1 MASVKP
7 RLPVSWISDEKIS
20 HCTKC
25 NSEFSMLNRRHHCR
39 SCGNIFCSYCCY
51 QYHSLPSYVPSTH
64 SRYCDGQKHRVCD
77 MCLSHILSVK
87 RNKKYIMI
95 FSMIPIPIHTLCIL
109 RTVCD
114 KWKRAVDC
122 ILGVFKSLHLKIG
135 YQKWTSMERRLIY
148 VHWKEFTGHSRLMI
162 QSIRA
167 MAGILD
173 ISEMVR
179 HYKLTNR
186 ISPCT
191 HLFCGDQCTEYI
203 NHFDLIDLISCFPA
217 SQILENQEMEVWIGQ
232 IITSIS
238 IEWLYMLIPWLIQPF
253 HPPSESLQRIISN
266 NIIPIV
272 CDNKQLAYQFYFS
285 CNFLIASKTDYAIY
299 YDAIIKRFLNM
310 TPFKEDIGK
319 SHDFLLKIKYPNDIT
334 EYDFDKICMPFDP
347 SITIKDVQI
356 VNIVQLNTFTMPWV
370 IPIDTYERGIIKI
383 LLKHDDLRKDK
394 FVMTVTNMMKQINH
408 DITLNTYHVL
418 PVDDMFGII
427 EMLTDASTLQ
437 EINKESSLTN
447 WIVKNNITKSML
459 DIRKDFILSC
469 ASNCILSF
477 MMGVGDRNLGNIL
490 VSKDGS
496 LAHIDFSY
504 ILGTDPK
511 WEELTEM
518 RITPGMVD
526 LLGGNTSD
534 HFKQL
539 KITCS
544 SLFSHIKTYSYFWY
558 ALFRYLSAVDPPI
571 DPHHRKFDSIELHI
585 EKRLM
590 PEATDEVVS
599 MAIIDIVEKNSGSR
613 VAGWVDSIH
622 TLKSSIE
629 DLIFSIKIT

>member
-7 RLPVSWISDEKIS
+7 RLPVTWISDEKIS

-39 SCGNIFCSYCCY
+39 SCGNIFCSYCCN

-87 RNKKYIMI
+87 RNKKLIMI
-95 FSMIPIPIHTLCIL
+95 FSMISVPIQTLFLL
-109 RTVCD
+109 RIVCD
-114 KWKRAVDC
+114 KWRRAIDS
-122 ILGVFKSLHLKIG
+122 ILSVFKSIHLKIG

-148 VHWKEFTGHSRLMI
+148 VHWKEFAGHSRLMV

-167 MAGILD
+167 MTGILD
-173 ISEMVR
+173 IADMTKYYIDTE
-179 HYKLTNR
+179 KQ
-186 ISPCT
+186 SPCS
-191 HLFCGDQCTEYI
+191 HFFCNEKCTKNI

-217 SQILENQEMEVWIGQ
+217 SQIIDTPEIEHWICQ
-232 IITSIS
+232 IISEIPHKW
-238 IEWLYMLIPWLIQPF
+238 IEMLLSWLIQPIQ
-253 HPPSESLQRIISN
+253 PPSKALQRILIEAL
-266 NIIPIV
+266 IPRIY
-272 CDNKQLAYQFYFS
+272 DNKRLSFQFYFS
-285 CNFLIASKTDYAIY
+285 CNFLIASQTDYAIY
-299 YDAIIKRFLNM
+299 YTSIINKLLQK
-310 TPFKEDIGK
+310 TPFKEDIKK
-319 SHDFLLKIKYPNDIT
+319 SHDFLINIKHPNNIT
-334 EYDFDKICMPFDP
+334 EYDFDKICLPFDP
-347 SITIKDVQI
+347 SIIIRDVQI
-356 VNIVQLNTFTMPWV
+356 VNIVQLNTYTMPWV
-370 IPIDTYERGIIKI
+370 IPIDTYERGTIKI

-394 FVMTVTNMMKQINH
+394 FVMDITNMMKEINP
-408 DITLNTYHVL
+408 DIKLNTYHVL
-418 PVDDMFGII
+418 PVNDMFGII

-447 WIVKNNITKSML
+447 WVVKNNITKSML
-459 DIRKDFILSC
+459 DIRKEFILSC

-477 MMGVGDRNLGNIL
+477 MLGVGDRNLGNIL

-526 LLGGNTSD
+526 LLGGNKSD

-544 SLFSHIKTYSYFWY
+544 SMFSKIKSYTYFWY
-558 ALFRYLSAVDPPI
+558 ALFRYLSSVEPPI
-571 DPHHRKFDSIELHI
+571 EPHYRKMDSIELHI

-590 PEATDEVVS
+590 PEATEEVVS

-613 VAGWVDSIH
+613 IAGWVDSIH
-622 TLKSSIE
+622 TIKSSIE